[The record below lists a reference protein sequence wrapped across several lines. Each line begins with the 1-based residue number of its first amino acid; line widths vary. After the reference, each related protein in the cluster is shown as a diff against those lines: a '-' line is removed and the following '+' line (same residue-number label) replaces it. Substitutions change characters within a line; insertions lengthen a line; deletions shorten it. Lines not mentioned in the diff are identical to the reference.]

1 MTAHAL
7 QNRIWKMHSQR
18 TTALLTTSLLR
29 LAPGVF
35 AELAG
40 AWCRR
45 PFARLV
51 LLLVSALALTSQV
64 KAVPIKYQEQLLVLG
79 CGGATTGGL
88 GSVSFVDAF
97 ITFTLEGDTD
107 NVIPFSVPNSDGYE
121 NLFGTA
127 TVTVTDENLVTLAQ
141 GTFLPSAG
149 IFVSVDNTNAGI
161 GFGSFGVLPTSSNF
175 PGQAVYPAGLNTS
188 VGSYDLKSDFNV
200 SGHAI
205 SCVGFPGQCGSAIPL
220 PTTAGDFYLNPG
232 SGGQCPVNI
241 ANGVFQ
247 AQTHPVTPFSA
258 FNVKLQISGTPPD
271 KLRDQ

>member
-1 MTAHAL
+1 M
-7 QNRIWKMHSQR
+7 
-18 TTALLTTSLLR
+18 
-29 LAPGVF
+29 
-35 AELAG
+35 
-40 AWCRR
+40 
-45 PFARLV
+45 
-51 LLLVSALALTSQV
+51 
-64 KAVPIKYQEQLLVLG
+64 
-79 CGGATTGGL
+79 
-88 GSVSFVDAF
+88 
-97 ITFTLEGDTD
+97 
-107 NVIPFSVPNSDGYE
+107 
-121 NLFGTA
+121 
-127 TVTVTDENLVTLAQ
+127 AQ

-258 FNVKLQISGTPPD
+258 FNVKLQIGGTPPRSFEINSNFTLGAGSNGINPVTEAVALQVGNYSVTIPKGSFTQTHKGAYVYEGTIGGVALEVRIAPLSANRYTFQAEGRGANLAGTTNPVTVGLTIGD
-271 KLRDQ
+271 DSGATTASAESK